1 MNDRFISAEKFM
13 ELFRKATAVDYEGF
27 YMTIQDDD
35 DEFIFLHNGNREDNV
50 SFPKS
55 IIEGGV
61 FVNKFNDMFRFNDEN
76 CEWFGMLSQMKV
88 ID

>member
-1 MNDRFISAEKFM
+1 MNDRLISAEKFM
-13 ELFRKATAVDYEGF
+13 ELFNKAIAVDYEGF

-55 IIEGGV
+55 VIEGGV

-76 CEWFGMLSQMKV
+76 CEWFSMLSQVKAIV
-88 ID
+88 